1 MRMAGAWAECFHT
14 PMPHG
19 PAMKRTRFFG
29 SFFAVGIGI
38 VSDTPPS
45 VQIGLL
51 LLALILSM
59 ILMRWVLSQRDG
71 GAPSGSDASPSLPG
85 PIWVE
90 LHPLPGVGPAEFRPS
105 GYDNFNEMF
114 PEGIS
119 PPCATWENDGLHWE
133 YGVANTDW
141 WGVWV
146 EMPRFRYCGVPRPFP
161 PMPIEGGR
169 WSRTHTFRRP
179 RILYAPKEHLK
190 FSPESPRT
198 PPTETEASNHG

>member
-1 MRMAGAWAECFHT
+1 MRYLLLVLLLSLILVT
-14 PMPHG
+14 
-19 PAMKRTRFFG
+19 
-29 SFFAVGIGI
+29 
-38 VSDTPPS
+38 
-45 VQIGLL
+45 GLL
-51 LLALILSM
+51 TNPYEGGQTNST
-59 ILMRWVLSQRDG
+59 QG

-90 LHPLPGVGPAEFRPS
+90 LHPLPSVGPAEFRPS

-119 PPCATWENDGLHWE
+119 PPCATWENGGLHWE

-161 PMPIEGGR
+161 PKPYR
-169 WSRTHTFRRP
+169 SRAMEKNLLPYPATQQ
-179 RILYAPKEHLK
+179 
-190 FSPESPRT
+190 ESHER
-198 PPTETEASNHG
+198 SI